1 VRPTIFESS
10 EREMRA
16 NGRSRLLSRTLP
28 SLKVIG
34 NLFEKLMRY
43 RALRTIYL
51 LITITM
57 IAASHPQLRA
67 QEVTSEATPAA
78 ALPDAPPDP
87 FPDALPDAPGAARYP
102 EAVVVPRVEKT
113 VPVVMES
120 DTQSKTGDRYVLD
133 GNVVI
138 TYGSRKVAADHIEY
152 DSATGE
158 LEATGHLKATGGAN
172 NEIISASHGTIDLN
186 KQTGRFYDVAG
197 SVGLKNSGHKM
208 VYANGHPFLFTGRV
222 VVKKGPQE
230 YEVYDGTVTSCQL
243 EHPDWLLYAG
253 KFEVNDQM
261 ASAHNSIFHLFN
273 IPLIYMPYVTHPV
286 NTEGRQSGFMI
297 PVIGESSTKGLIL
310 GEQIYFAI
318 NRSTDLTVGA
328 EYFSSRGWSQSAM
341 FHYRGRDTDFV
352 TARYSGLLDRGYVT
366 GGVYVNQG
374 GQDATFAGRHD
385 FSAQTRMVGDVEYLS
400 SYPYREAFTE
410 NFNEAVSTDILSFA
424 YGVHEANGF
433 ASDVRADRYQG
444 LKRIAVAATP
454 TTPAVPAQE
463 VRIFH
468 APALEMVST
477 DHALGK
483 SGALWNFE
491 SSTAGLKRVQPDF
504 VSGGVTE
511 RFDLHPEIAY
521 PLRLGEWKLL
531 PSLGFRETL
540 YSRSLKEPTTA
551 GETSVEHRGGLNR
564 SDVEAQVDLRA
575 PVIERTF
582 DSKFVERVFGHDV
595 RHTIEPEIKYRYVAG
610 VGNFLKVLRFDDV
623 DIVSNTN
630 ELQYGVTQRL
640 FLRPAKGKA
649 KPCKEK
655 AKEKDTDQA
664 ADPETGFE
672 AGSDA
677 GSNECGAREWISWRL
692 TQKYFFDKNFGG
704 AVVDGRRNIFDTTLN
719 LSGIAFLTEAREI
732 SPLVSRLRVRTSA
745 KMDVEW
751 DFDLDTG
758 AKKFTSNNVLLNLHE
773 GNTFA
778 GVSYARLNAP
788 GRSYT
793 EGTSSLVSD
802 FSQLRLL
809 AGYGSPTKV
818 GLGVAANVGLDLNL
832 GSIQYGALQ
841 TSYNWD
847 CCGLSVEYR
856 KYELGSV
863 RNENAYRFNFTLA
876 NIGTAG
882 NLRRAERLF

>member
-1 VRPTIFESS
+1 
-10 EREMRA
+10 MRA
-16 NGRSRLLSRTLP
+16 NGRSRLLSLTLP
-28 SLKVIG
+28 SFNIID
-34 NLFEKLMRY
+34 KLSERLMDY
-43 RALRTIYL
+43 RVLRTIYL

-78 ALPDAPPDP
+78 ALPDAPSSPSE
-87 FPDALPDAPGAARYP
+87 AARYP
-102 EAVVVPRVEKT
+102 EAIVIPAMEKT

-138 TYGSRKVAADHIEY
+138 TYGNRRVEADHIEY
-152 DSATGE
+152 DKATGE

-230 YEVYDGTVTSCQL
+230 YEIYGGTVTSCQL

-253 KFEVNDQM
+253 KFEVNAEM
-261 ASAHNSIFHLFN
+261 ASAHNSVFHLFN
-273 IPLIYMPYVTHPV
+273 IPLLYMPYVTHPV
-286 NTEGRQSGFMI
+286 DTEGRQSGFMI

-341 FHYRGRDTDFV
+341 FHYRGRDKDFV

-366 GGVYVNQG
+366 GGQYVNQG
-374 GQDATFAGRHD
+374 GQDATFSGRHD
-385 FSAQTRMVGDVEYLS
+385 FSAQTRLVGDVEYLS

-410 NFNEAVSTDILSFA
+410 NFNQAVSTDILSFA
-424 YGVHEANGF
+424 YGVHEADGY

-444 LKRIAVAATP
+444 LKRVAIPATP

-477 DHALGK
+477 DHLLGG
-483 SGALWNFE
+483 SGALWDFE
-491 SSTAGLKRVQPDF
+491 SSAAGLKRVQPNF

-521 PLRLGEWKLL
+521 PLKLGEWKLL
-531 PSLGFRETL
+531 PSLAVRETM
-540 YSRSLKEPTTA
+540 YSRSLKRPA
-551 GETSVEHRGGLNR
+551 VGEQPSVEHRGGLNR
-564 SDVEAQVDLRA
+564 SDVEAQVDMRA

-582 DSKFVERVFGHDV
+582 DSNFVERVFGHDL
-595 RHTIEPEIKYRYVAG
+595 RHTVEPEIKYRYVAG
-610 VGNFLKVLRFDDV
+610 VGDFLKVLRFDDV

-640 FLRPAKGKA
+640 FLRPAKGTA

-655 AKEKDTDQA
+655 EKDTDPAVDSEGVSNQC
-664 ADPETGFE
+664 
-672 AGSDA
+672 GS
-677 GSNECGAREWISWRL
+677 REWISWRL

-719 LSGIAFLTEAREI
+719 LSGVAFLTEAREI
-732 SPLVSRLRVRTSA
+732 SPLVSRLRVRTSS

-758 AKKFTSNNVLLNLHE
+758 AKKFTSNNLLVDVHE

-778 GVSYARLNAP
+778 GLSYARLNAP

-793 EGTSSLVSD
+793 QGTSSLVSN

-832 GSIQYGALQ
+832 GQVQYGALQ

>member
-1 VRPTIFESS
+1 
-10 EREMRA
+10 
-16 NGRSRLLSRTLP
+16 
-28 SLKVIG
+28 
-34 NLFEKLMRY
+34 
-43 RALRTIYL
+43 
-51 LITITM
+51 M

-67 QEVTSEATPAA
+67 QEVTSEATPAVA
-78 ALPDAPPDP
+78 VPDAPPD
-87 FPDALPDAPGAARYP
+87 AITAVRYP
-102 EAVVVPRVEKT
+102 EAVVVPEVEKT
-113 VPVVMES
+113 APVVMES

-138 TYGSRKVAADHIEY
+138 TYGDRRVEADHIEY

-158 LEATGHLKATGGAN
+158 LEITGHLKTTGGAN
-172 NEIISASHGTIDLN
+172 HEVISASHGTINLN

-230 YEVYDGTVTSCQL
+230 YEVYGGTVTSCQL

-253 KFEVNDQM
+253 KFEVNGEM
-261 ASAHNSIFHLFN
+261 ASAHNSVFHLFN
-273 IPLIYMPYVTHPV
+273 LPLLYMPYVTHPV

-341 FHYRGRDTDFV
+341 FHYRGRENDFV
-352 TARYSGLLDRGYVT
+352 TARYSGLIDRGYES
-366 GGVYVNQG
+366 GGQIVNQG

-385 FSAQTRMVGDVEYLS
+385 FSAQTRMVGNVEYLS

-410 NFNEAVSTDILSFA
+410 NFNQAVSTDILSFA
-424 YGVHEANGF
+424 YGVHETDGF

-444 LKRIAVAATP
+444 LKRVAVPATP

-468 APALEMVST
+468 APAVEMAST
-477 DHALGK
+477 DHALGR

-491 SSTAGLKRVQPDF
+491 SSAAGLKRVQPNF

-511 RFDLHPEIAY
+511 RFDLHPEITY

-531 PSLGFRETL
+531 PSLAVRETI
-540 YSRSLKEPTTA
+540 YSRSLKQPA
-551 GETSVEHRGGLNR
+551 VGQRPSVEHRGGLNR
-564 SDVEAQVDLRA
+564 SDVEAQVDVRA

-582 DSKFVERVFGHDV
+582 NSKFVERVFGHDV
-595 RHTIEPEIKYRYVAG
+595 RHTIEPEFKYRYVSG
-610 VGNFLKVLRFDDV
+610 VDNFLKVLRFDDV

-640 FLRPAKGKA
+640 FLRPTKGKA
-649 KPCKEK
+649 TPCKEK
-655 AKEKDTDQA
+655 EKDTETD
-664 ADPETGFE
+664 DPDTV
-672 AGSDA
+672 
-677 GSNECGAREWISWRL
+677 SNECGAREWISWRL
-692 TQKYFFDKNFGG
+692 TQKYFLDKNFGG
-704 AVVDGRRNIFDTTLN
+704 AVVNGRRNIFDTTLN

-758 AKKFTSNNVLLNLHE
+758 AKKFTSNNVLVDLHE
-773 GNTFA
+773 GNAFA
-778 GVSYARLNAP
+778 GLSYARLNAP

-793 EGTSSLVSD
+793 QGTSSQVSN

-832 GSIQYGALQ
+832 GSVQYGALQ

>member
-1 VRPTIFESS
+1 
-10 EREMRA
+10 MRA
-16 NGRSRLLSRTLP
+16 EQQGRLLSHTVP
-28 SLKVIG
+28 SVESPLESIRRRVRG
-34 NLFEKLMRY
+34 
-43 RALRTIYL
+43 TIYL

-67 QEVTSEATPAA
+67 QEVTNQATPAA
-78 ALPDAPPDP
+78 TLPDAPETE
-87 FPDALPDAPGAARYP
+87 RYP
-102 EAVVVPRVEKT
+102 EAIVVPEVEKT
-113 VPVVMES
+113 APVLLES
-120 DTQSKTGDRYVLD
+120 DTQSKTGNRYVLD

-138 TYGSRKVAADHIEY
+138 TYGNRKVEADHIEY

-172 NEIISASHGTIDLN
+172 NEIINASHGTINLN

-230 YEVYDGTVTSCQL
+230 YEVYGGTVTSCQL

-253 KFEVNDQM
+253 KFEVNGEM
-261 ASAHNSIFHLFN
+261 ASARNSVFHLFN
-273 IPLIYMPYVTHPV
+273 LPLLYMPYVTHPV

-341 FHYRGRDTDFV
+341 LHYRGRNSDFA
-352 TARYSGLLDRGYVT
+352 TARYSGLLDRGYVS
-366 GGVYVNQG
+366 GGQYINQG
-374 GQDATFAGRHD
+374 GQDVTFSGRHD
-385 FSAQTRMVGDVEYLS
+385 FSSQTRIASDMEYLS

-410 NFNEAVSTDILSFA
+410 NFNQAVSTDIVSFA
-424 YGVHEANGF
+424 YAVHEADGF

-444 LKRIAVAATP
+444 LKRVAVPATP
-454 TTPAVPAQE
+454 TTPAIPAQE

-468 APALEMVST
+468 APALEMYST
-477 DHALGK
+477 DHALG
-483 SGALWNFE
+483 ATRVLWNFE
-491 SSTAGLKRVQPDF
+491 SSASGLKRVQPDF
-504 VSGGVTE
+504 VSSGVTQ

-521 PLRLGEWKLL
+521 PLKLGEWKFV
-531 PSLGFRETL
+531 PSLGVRETL
-540 YSRSLKEPTTA
+540 YSRSLKPPTA
-551 GETSVEHRGGLNR
+551 AVKPSVEHRGGLSR
-564 SDVEAQVDLRA
+564 SDVEAQLDVRP

-582 DSKFVERVFGHDV
+582 DSPLVEKLFGHDL
-595 RHTIEPEIKYRYVAG
+595 RHTIEPELKYRYVGG
-610 VGNFLKVLRFDDV
+610 VDNFLKVLRFDDV
-623 DIVSNTN
+623 DVVSDTN
-630 ELQYGVTQRL
+630 EMQYGVTQRL
-640 FLRPAKGKA
+640 FLKPVKGSTQPCKA
-649 KPCKEK
+649 KDTETDTATDTTQVEGDAEMS
-655 AKEKDTDQA
+655 AKD
-664 ADPETGFE
+664 
-672 AGSDA
+672 
-677 GSNECGAREWISWRL
+677 CGAREWISWRL

-704 AVVDGRRNIFDTTLN
+704 AVVDGKRNIFDTTLN
-719 LSGIAFLTEAREI
+719 LSGVAFLTEAREI

-758 AKKFTSNNVLLNLHE
+758 AKKFTSNNVLVDVHE
-773 GNTFA
+773 GNAF
-778 GVSYARLNAP
+778 GGLSYARLNAP

-793 EGTSSLVSD
+793 QGTSSQVSD
-802 FSQLRLL
+802 FSQLRMLV
-809 AGYGSPTKV
+809 GYGSPTKV

-832 GSIQYGALQ
+832 GSVQYGALQ

-847 CCGLSVEYR
+847 CCGFSVEYR

>member
-1 VRPTIFESS
+1 MAEECTR
-10 EREMRA
+10 
-16 NGRSRLLSRTLP
+16 
-28 SLKVIG
+28 
-34 NLFEKLMRY
+34 
-43 RALRTIYL
+43 RALRSIYL

-57 IAASHPQLRA
+57 IASSHPQLRA
-67 QEVTSEATPAA
+67 QEVTNQATPAA
-78 ALPDAPPDP
+78 TLPDAPDSSRYSE
-87 FPDALPDAPGAARYP
+87 DSARYSDDAARYP
-102 EAVVVPRVEKT
+102 EAIVIPEVEKT

-120 DTQSKTGDRYVLD
+120 DTQSKKGDRYVLD
-133 GNVVI
+133 GDVVI
-138 TYGSRKVAADHIEY
+138 TYRHRKIEADHIEY

-172 NEIISASHGTIDLN
+172 DEIIRASHGTLN
-186 KQTGRFYDVAG
+186 LITQNGRFYDVSG
-197 SVGLKNSGHKM
+197 SVGLKSSGHKM

-230 YEVYDGTVTSCQL
+230 YEIYGGTVTSCQL

-253 KFEVNDQM
+253 KFEMNSEM
-261 ASAHNSIFHLFN
+261 ASAHNSVFHLFN
-273 IPLIYMPYVTHPV
+273 IPLLYMPYVTHPV
-286 NTEGRQSGFMI
+286 DTEGRQSGFMI

-341 FHYRGRDTDFV
+341 LHYRGRDNDFA
-352 TARYSGLLDRGYVT
+352 TGRYSGLLDRGYYT
-366 GGVYVNQG
+366 GGQYVNQG
-374 GQDATFAGRHD
+374 GQDVTFAGRHD
-385 FSAQTRMVGDVEYLS
+385 FSQKTRVVSSMEYLS

-410 NFNEAVSTDILSFA
+410 NFNQAVSTDILSFA
-424 YGVHEANGF
+424 YGVHEADGF

-444 LKRIAVAATP
+444 LKRIAVPAVAATP
-454 TTPAVPAQE
+454 TTPAVAAIPAQE

-468 APALEMVST
+468 APTLEAYST
-477 DHALGK
+477 DHALGAT
-483 SGALWNFE
+483 GVLWNFE
-491 SSTAGLKRVQPDF
+491 SSMSGLKRVQPDF
-504 VSGGVTE
+504 VSSGVTQ

-521 PLRLGEWKLL
+521 PVKLGEWKFL
-531 PSLGFRETL
+531 PSLGVRETL
-540 YSRSLKEPTTA
+540 YSRSLKPVTDPTDP
-551 GETSVEHRGGLNR
+551 SVEHRGGLSR
-564 SDVEAQVDLRA
+564 SDVEAQVDIRP

-595 RHTIEPEIKYRYVAG
+595 RHTIEPELKYRYVGG
-610 VGNFLKVLRFDDV
+610 VDNFLKVLRFDDV
-623 DIVSNTN
+623 DVVSDTN

-640 FLRPAKGKA
+640 FLKPAGGKQQ
-649 KPCKEK
+649 PCKTK
-655 AKEKDTDQA
+655 AKETDTDVD
-664 ADPETGFE
+664 ADQTQDDAETDT
-672 AGSDA
+672 SH
-677 GSNECGAREWISWRL
+677 CGAREWISWRL
-692 TQKYFFDKNFGG
+692 TQKYFFNKNFGD
-704 AVVDGRRNIFDTTLN
+704 AVVDGKRNIFDTTLN
-719 LSGIAFLTEAREI
+719 LSGVAFLTEAREI

-758 AKKFTSNNVLLNLHE
+758 AKRFTSNNVLVDLHE
-773 GNTFA
+773 GNMF
-778 GVSYARLNAP
+778 GGLSYARLNAP

-793 EGTSSLVSD
+793 QGTSSLVSD

-809 AGYGSPTKV
+809 VGYGSPTKV

-832 GSIQYGALQ
+832 GQVQYGALQ

-847 CCGLSVEYR
+847 CCGFSVEYR

>member
-1 VRPTIFESS
+1 
-10 EREMRA
+10 
-16 NGRSRLLSRTLP
+16 
-28 SLKVIG
+28 
-34 NLFEKLMRY
+34 
-43 RALRTIYL
+43 
-51 LITITM
+51 M

-67 QEVTSEATPAA
+67 QEVTNQATPATM
-78 ALPDAPPDP
+78 LPEEPSPSSS
-87 FPDALPDAPGAARYP
+87 LESSQYP
-102 EAVVVPRVEKT
+102 EAIVVPSTEKT
-113 VPVVMES
+113 APVVMES
-120 DTQSKTGDRYVLD
+120 DMQSKTGDRYVLD

-138 TYGSRKVAADHIEY
+138 TYGNRKVEADHIEY

-172 NEIISASHGTIDLN
+172 DEIINASHGTINLN
-186 KQTGRFYDVAG
+186 KQTGRFYDVSG
-197 SVGLKNSGHKM
+197 SVGLKRSGHNSKM

-222 VVKKGPQE
+222 VVRRGPEE
-230 YEVYDGTVTSCQL
+230 YEIYGGTVTSCQL

-253 KFEVNDQM
+253 KFEVNGEM
-261 ASAHNSIFHLFN
+261 ASAHNSVFHLFN
-273 IPLIYMPYVTHPV
+273 LPLLYMPYVTHPV
-286 NTEGRQSGFMI
+286 STEGRQSGFMI

-341 FHYRGRDTDFV
+341 LHYRGLDNDFA
-352 TARYSGLLDRGYVT
+352 TARYSGLLDRGYVS
-366 GGVYVNQG
+366 GGQYINQG
-374 GQDATFAGRHD
+374 GQDVTFSGRHD
-385 FSAQTRMVGDVEYLS
+385 FSAQTRIASDMEYLS

-410 NFNEAVSTDILSFA
+410 NFNQAVSTDILSFA

-444 LKRIAVAATP
+444 LKRIAVPATP
-454 TTPAVPAQE
+454 TTPAIPAQE

-468 APALEMVST
+468 APAIETYST
-477 DHALGK
+477 DHALGTT
-483 SGALWNFE
+483 GLLWNIE
-491 SSTAGLKRVQPDF
+491 ASTGGLKRVQPNF
-504 VSGGVTE
+504 VSSGVTQ

-521 PLRLGEWKLL
+521 PLKLGEWKFL
-531 PSLGFRETL
+531 PSLGVRETL
-540 YSRSLKEPTTA
+540 YSRSLEPPKSA
-551 GETSVEHRGGLNR
+551 GEASVEHRGGLSR
-564 SDVEAQVDLRA
+564 SDVEAQVDIRP

-582 DSKFVERVFGHDV
+582 DSKFVEKLFGSEV
-595 RHTIEPEIKYRYVAG
+595 RHTIEPELKYRYVGG
-610 VGNFLKVLRFDDV
+610 VDNFLKVLRFDDV
-623 DIVSNTN
+623 DVVSDTN
-630 ELQYGVTQRL
+630 EMQYGVTQRL
-640 FLRPAKGKA
+640 FLKPAKGKEA
-649 KPCKEK
+649 KPCKVAEK
-655 AKEKDTDQA
+655 TDKDAGQDADQAQENDGGDADTDVPVSQ
-664 ADPETGFE
+664 
-672 AGSDA
+672 
-677 GSNECGAREWISWRL
+677 CGAREWISWRL

-704 AVVDGRRNIFDTTLN
+704 AVVDGKRNIFDTTLN
-719 LSGIAFLTEAREI
+719 LSGVAFLTEAREI

-758 AKKFTSNNVLLNLHE
+758 AKKFTSNNMLVDLHE

-778 GVSYARLNAP
+778 GLSYARLNAP

-793 EGTSSLVSD
+793 QGTSSLVSN

-832 GSIQYGALQ
+832 GSVQYGALQ

-876 NIGTAG
+876 NIGSAG

>member
-1 VRPTIFESS
+1 
-10 EREMRA
+10 MA
-16 NGRSRLLSRTLP
+16 
-28 SLKVIG
+28 
-34 NLFEKLMRY
+34 EKCTR
-43 RALRTIYL
+43 RALRSIYL

-57 IAASHPQLRA
+57 IASSHPQLRA
-67 QEVTSEATPAA
+67 QEVTNQATPKAT
-78 ALPDAPPDP
+78 LPDAPDSS
-87 FPDALPDAPGAARYP
+87 RYP
-102 EAVVVPRVEKT
+102 EAIVIPEVEKT
-113 VPVVMES
+113 APVVMES
-120 DTQSKTGDRYVLD
+120 DTQSKKGDRYVLD

-138 TYGSRKVAADHIEY
+138 TYGNRKVEADHMEY

-172 NEIISASHGTIDLN
+172 NEIISASHGTINLN
-186 KQTGRFYDVAG
+186 KQTGRFYDVSG
-197 SVGLKNSGHKM
+197 SVGLKSSGHKM

-222 VVKKGPQE
+222 VVKRGPQE
-230 YEVYDGTVTSCQL
+230 YEVYGGTVTSCQL
-243 EHPDWLLYAG
+243 VHPDWLLYAG
-253 KFEVNDQM
+253 KFNINGEM
-261 ASAHNSIFHLFN
+261 ASAHNSVFHLFN
-273 IPLIYMPYVTHPV
+273 IPLLYMPYVTHPV

-341 FHYRGRDTDFV
+341 LHYRGRDNDFA
-352 TARYSGLLDRGYVT
+352 TGRYSGLLDRGYVT
-366 GGVYVNQG
+366 GGQYVNQG
-374 GQDATFAGRHD
+374 GQDVTFSGRHD
-385 FSAQTRMVGDVEYLS
+385 FSSQTRIASDMEYLS

-410 NFNEAVSTDILSFA
+410 NFNQAVSTDILSFA
-424 YGVHEANGF
+424 YGVHEADGF

-444 LKRIAVAATP
+444 LKRIAVPATA
-454 TTPAVPAQE
+454 TTPMIPAQE

-468 APALEMVST
+468 VPALEVYST
-477 DHALGK
+477 DHSLGN
-483 SGALWNFE
+483 SGLLWNFE
-491 SSTAGLKRVQPDF
+491 SSVSGLKRVQPDF
-504 VSGGVTE
+504 VSSGVTQ

-521 PLRLGEWKLL
+521 PLKLGEWKFV
-531 PSLGFRETL
+531 PSLGVRETL
-540 YSRSLKEPTTA
+540 YSRSLNPAATPTDP
-551 GETSVEHRGGLNR
+551 SVEHRGGLSR
-564 SDVEAQVDLRA
+564 SDIEAQVDIRP

-582 DSKFVERVFGHDV
+582 DSKFVERMFGHDV
-595 RHTIEPEIKYRYVAG
+595 RHTIEPELKYRYVGG
-610 VGNFLKVLRFDDV
+610 VDNFLKVLRFDDV
-623 DIVSNTN
+623 DVVSNTN

-640 FLRPAKGKA
+640 FLKPTKGSE
-649 KPCKEK
+649 KPCK
-655 AKEKDTDQA
+655 AKDKETDTD
-664 ADPETGFE
+664 ADATADGDQTQTE
-672 AGSDA
+672 SDA
-677 GSNECGAREWISWRL
+677 ETAVSKCGAREWISWRL

-704 AVVDGRRNIFDTTLN
+704 AVVDGKRNIFDTTLN
-719 LSGIAFLTEAREI
+719 LSGVAFLTEAREI

-758 AKKFTSNNVLLNLHE
+758 AKKFTSNNVLVDLHE

-778 GVSYARLNAP
+778 GLSYARLNAP

-793 EGTSSLVSD
+793 QGTSSLVSD

-809 AGYGSPTKV
+809 VGYGSPTKV

-832 GSIQYGALQ
+832 GQVQYGALE

-847 CCGLSVEYR
+847 CCGFSVEYR

>member
-1 VRPTIFESS
+1 
-10 EREMRA
+10 MRA
-16 NGRSRLLSRTLP
+16 RGRSRLLWRTLP
-28 SLKVIG
+28 PFKVTGRLNEKLIG
-34 NLFEKLMRY
+34 NRVLK
-43 RALRTIYL
+43 TIYL

-78 ALPDAPPDP
+78 ALPDAPTSMS
-87 FPDALPDAPGAARYP
+87 AAARYP
-102 EAVVVPRVEKT
+102 EAIVVPSTEKT

-138 TYGSRKVAADHIEY
+138 TYGNRRVEADHIEY
-152 DSATGE
+152 DRATGE
-158 LEATGHLKATGGAN
+158 VEATGHLKATGGAN

-197 SVGLKNSGHKM
+197 SVGLKSSGHKM
-208 VYANGHPFLFTGRV
+208 VYANGRPFLFTGRV

-230 YEVYDGTVTSCQL
+230 YEIYGGTVTSCQL

-253 KFEVNDQM
+253 KFEVNGEM
-261 ASAHNSIFHLFN
+261 ASAHNSVFHLFN
-273 IPLIYMPYVTHPV
+273 IPLLYMPYVTHPV

-297 PVIGESSTKGLIL
+297 PVIGESSTKGLIM

-318 NRSTDLTVGA
+318 NRSTDLTVGV
-328 EYFSSRGWSQSAM
+328 EYFSNRGWSQSAM
-341 FHYRGRDTDFV
+341 FHYRGRDNDFV
-352 TARYSGLLDRGYVT
+352 TARYSGLLDRGYFT
-366 GGVYVNQG
+366 GGRYVNQG
-374 GQDATFAGRHD
+374 GQDVTFAGRHD
-385 FSAQTRMVGDVEYLS
+385 FSAQTRVVGNVEYLS

-410 NFNEAVSTDILSFA
+410 NFNQAVSTDILSIA
-424 YGVHEANGF
+424 YGVHEADGY

-444 LKRIAVAATP
+444 LKRVAVPATP

-468 APALEMVST
+468 TPAIEMVST
-477 DHALGK
+477 EHTLGK
-483 SGALWNFE
+483 SGPLWNFE
-491 SSTAGLKRVQPDF
+491 SSAAGLKRVQPNF

-531 PSLGFRETL
+531 PSLAVRETI
-540 YSRSLKEPTTA
+540 YSRSLKRPAT
-551 GETSVEHRGGLNR
+551 GKQPSVEHRGGLNR

-575 PVIERTF
+575 PVVERTF
-582 DSKFVERVFGHDV
+582 GSKFVERVFGHDV
-595 RHTIEPEIKYRYVAG
+595 RHTVEPEIKYRYVAG
-610 VGNFLKVLRFDDV
+610 VDNFLKVLRFDDV

-630 ELQYGVTQRL
+630 EVQYGVTQRL

-649 KPCKEK
+649 KPCKEN
-655 AKEKDTDQA
+655 EKDPQQA
-664 ADPETGFE
+664 AD
-672 AGSDA
+672 SD
-677 GSNECGAREWISWRL
+677 GVPSECGAREWISWRL
-692 TQKYFFDKNFGG
+692 TQKYFFNKNFGG

-719 LSGIAFLTEAREI
+719 LTGVAFLTEAREI
-732 SPLVSRLRVRTSA
+732 SPLISRLRVRTSA
-745 KMDVEW
+745 KMDLEW

-778 GVSYARLNAP
+778 GLSYARLNAP

-793 EGTSSLVSD
+793 QGASSLVSD

-809 AGYGSPTKV
+809 VGYGAPTKG

-832 GSIQYGALQ
+832 GSVQYGALQ

-847 CCGLSVEYR
+847 CCGFSVEYR

>member
-1 VRPTIFESS
+1 
-10 EREMRA
+10 MRRRVL
-16 NGRSRLLSRTLP
+16 GS
-28 SLKVIG
+28 
-34 NLFEKLMRY
+34 
-43 RALRTIYL
+43 IYL

-57 IAASHPQLRA
+57 IASSHPQLRA
-67 QEVTSEATPAA
+67 QEVTNQATPGAT
-78 ALPDAPPDP
+78 LPE
-87 FPDALPDAPGAARYP
+87 APGTERYP
-102 EAVVVPRVEKT
+102 EAIVVPEAEKT
-113 VPVVMES
+113 AQVVMES

-133 GNVVI
+133 GDVVI
-138 TYGSRKVAADHIEY
+138 TYGNRKVEADHIEY

-172 NEIISASHGTIDLN
+172 NEIISASHGTLNLN
-186 KQTGRFYDVAG
+186 KQTGRFYDVSG
-197 SVGLKNSGHKM
+197 SVGLKSSGHKM

-222 VVKKGPQE
+222 VVKRGPQE
-230 YEVYDGTVTSCQL
+230 YEVYGGTVTSCQL
-243 EHPDWLLYAG
+243 VHPDWLLYAG
-253 KFEVNDQM
+253 KFEVNGEM
-261 ASAHNSIFHLFN
+261 ASAHNSVFHLFN
-273 IPLIYMPYVTHPV
+273 IPLLYMPYVTHPV

-341 FHYRGRDTDFV
+341 LHYRGRDNDFA
-352 TARYSGLLDRGYVT
+352 TGRYSGLLDRGYYT
-366 GGVYVNQG
+366 GGQYVNQG
-374 GQDATFAGRHD
+374 GQDVTFAGRHD
-385 FSAQTRMVGDVEYLS
+385 FSPQTRIVSSMEYLS

-410 NFNEAVSTDILSFA
+410 NFNQAVSTDILSFA
-424 YGVHEANGF
+424 YGVHEADGF
-433 ASDVRADRYQG
+433 AADVRADRYQG
-444 LKRIAVAATP
+444 LKRVAIPATP
-454 TTPAVPAQE
+454 TKPAIPAQE

-468 APALEMVST
+468 VPTLEVYST
-477 DHALGK
+477 DHALGTT
-483 SGALWNFE
+483 GLLWNLE
-491 SSTAGLKRVQPDF
+491 SSASGLKRVQPDF
-504 VSGGVTE
+504 VSSGVTQ

-521 PLRLGEWKLL
+521 PLNLGEWKFL
-531 PSLGFRETL
+531 PSLGVRETL
-540 YSRSLKEPTTA
+540 YSRSLKPPGTPA
-551 GETSVEHRGGLNR
+551 DPSVEHRGGLSR
-564 SDVEAQVDLRA
+564 SDVEAQVDVRP

-582 DSKFVERVFGHDV
+582 DSPLVEKLFGHDV
-595 RHTIEPEIKYRYVAG
+595 RHTIEPELKYRYVGG
-610 VGNFLKVLRFDDV
+610 VDNFLKVLRFDDV
-623 DIVSNTN
+623 DVVSDTN

-640 FLRPAKGKA
+640 FLRPANGKPV
-649 KPCKEK
+649 PCKS
-655 AKEKDTDQA
+655 KDTD
-664 ADPETGFE
+664 ADQTQQSE
-672 AGSDA
+672 DA
-677 GSNECGAREWISWRL
+677 DAEPAQCGAREWISWRL

-704 AVVDGRRNIFDTTLN
+704 AVVDGKRNIFDTTLN
-719 LSGIAFLTEAREI
+719 LSGVAFLTEAREI

-758 AKKFTSNNVLLNLHE
+758 AKKFTSNNVLVDLHE

-778 GVSYARLNAP
+778 GLSYARLNAP

-793 EGTSSLVSD
+793 QGTSSLVSD

-809 AGYGSPTKV
+809 VGYGSPTKV

-832 GSIQYGALQ
+832 EQMQYGALQ

-847 CCGLSVEYR
+847 CCGFSVEYR

-876 NIGTAG
+876 NIGSAG

>member
-1 VRPTIFESS
+1 
-10 EREMRA
+10 
-16 NGRSRLLSRTLP
+16 
-28 SLKVIG
+28 
-34 NLFEKLMRY
+34 
-43 RALRTIYL
+43 
-51 LITITM
+51 M
-57 IAASHPQLRA
+57 IASSHPQLRA
-67 QEVTSEATPAA
+67 QEVTNQATPAA
-78 ALPDAPPDP
+78 TLPDAPEAD
-87 FPDALPDAPGAARYP
+87 RYP
-102 EAVVVPRVEKT
+102 EAIVVPEVEKT
-113 VPVVMES
+113 APVVMES

-133 GNVVI
+133 GNVLI
-138 TYGSRKVAADHIEY
+138 IYGNRKVEADHIEY

-172 NEIISASHGTIDLN
+172 NEIINASHGTVNLN
-186 KQTGRFYDVAG
+186 KQTGRFYDVSG
-197 SVGLKNSGHKM
+197 SVGLKNSGHNKM

-253 KFEVNDQM
+253 KFEVSDEM
-261 ASAHNSIFHLFN
+261 ASAHNSVFHLFN
-273 IPLIYMPYVTHPV
+273 IPLLYMPYVTHPV
-286 NTEGRQSGFMI
+286 DTEGRQSGLMI

-374 GQDATFAGRHD
+374 GQDVTFSGRHD
-385 FSAQTRMVGDVEYLS
+385 FGRPAASTPASEETVAGQQAALADAAPAHTRIVSSMEYLS

-424 YGVHEANGF
+424 YGVHEADGF
-433 ASDVRADRYQG
+433 ESDVRADRYQG
-444 LKRIAVAATP
+444 LKRVAVPATP
-454 TTPAVPAQE
+454 TTPAIPAQE
-463 VRIFH
+463 IRIFH
-468 APALEMVST
+468 VPALEMYST
-477 DHALGK
+477 DHAIGN
-483 SGALWNFE
+483 SGLLWNFE
-491 SSTAGLKRVQPDF
+491 SSASGLKRVQPDF
-504 VSGGVTE
+504 VSSGVTQ
-511 RFDLHPEIAY
+511 RFDLHPEISY
-521 PLRLGEWKLL
+521 PLKLGEWKFL
-531 PSLGFRETL
+531 PSLGVRETL
-540 YSRSLKEPTTA
+540 YSRSLKPPTNPTDP
-551 GETSVEHRGGLNR
+551 SVEHRGGLSR
-564 SDVEAQVDLRA
+564 SNVEAQVDIRP

-582 DSKFVERVFGHDV
+582 DSKFVEKLFGNDV
-595 RHTIEPEIKYRYVAG
+595 RHTIEPELKYRYVGG
-610 VGNFLKVLRFDDV
+610 VDNFLKVLRFDDIDV
-623 DIVSNTN
+623 VSDTN

-640 FLRPAKGKA
+640 FLRPVKGKKA
-649 KPCKEK
+649 KPCKVAE
-655 AKEKDTDQA
+655 KEKDTDQTQEED
-664 ADPETGFE
+664 DPE
-672 AGSDA
+672 AA
-677 GSNECGAREWISWRL
+677 SNKCGAREWISWRL

-719 LSGIAFLTEAREI
+719 LSGVAFLTEAREI

-745 KMDVEW
+745 HMDVEW

-758 AKKFTSNNVLLNLHE
+758 AKKFTSNNVLVDLHE
-773 GNTFA
+773 GNAF
-778 GVSYARLNAP
+778 GGLSYARLNAP

-793 EGTSSLVSD
+793 QGTASLVSD

-832 GSIQYGALQ
+832 GQMQYGALQ

-847 CCGLSVEYR
+847 CCGFSVEYR

-876 NIGTAG
+876 NIGSAG